1 MSHFVYVLY
10 SEGHNRFYIG
20 ESNNVPVRFFQHNA
34 GYESSTAPYCPWTLK
49 CKIEKETRGA
59 AKILE
64 RKLKNL
70 NHEKL
75 RKFISKY
82 G

>member
-10 SEGHNRFYIG
+10 SEGHDRFYIG
-20 ESNNVPVRFFQHNA
+20 ESNNVPVRFSQHNA
-34 GYESSTAPYCPWTLK
+34 GYVMSTAPYCPWTLK
-49 CKIEKETRGA
+49 CKIEKETRGT